1 MKHYKISRVG
11 VEWRKS
17 ERATWKFVKLL
28 VKGTQHTYC
37 VVDSNLKSKNRWEV
51 IVRVPKKAKGRVE
64 VRAHEA
70 PKRPAWAGVE
80 RLALMFMRGTL
91 PGYRAKRF
99 CLVALEQEEGRRIA
113 DWTQKANLP
122 SWFITLGRRMR
133 IRKTVR
139 AGGGPFAKKLV
150 MLVNK
155 EDHAAMIRLFFATKV
170 WTLLEGA
177 GLP

>member
-17 ERATWKFVKLL
+17 ERATWKFAKVL

-37 VVDSNLKSKNRWEV
+37 VVDGNLTSKNRWEV
-51 IVRVPKKAKGRVE
+51 IVRVPQKAKGRVE
-64 VRAHEA
+64 VRVHEA

-99 CLVALEQEEGRRIA
+99 CLVALGQEEGRRIA
-113 DWTQKANLP
+113 DWTEKANLP
-122 SWFITLGRRMR
+122 GWFRPLQWRMR

-139 AGGGPFAKKLV
+139 AGGGPYVNKLV
-150 MLVNK
+150 MLVNRADY
-155 EDHAAMIRLFFATKV
+155 EAMIRLFFATKV
-170 WTLLEGA
+170 WTLLEA
-177 GLP
+177 KGLP